1 MYVSQIAYIITI
13 ESYSSIKLNLVS
25 TIVQLQ
31 RLVRVHP
38 LVVASKHTNTH
49 THTILP
55 PFLSVALTHFCSY
68 SFAMYSVSMVLGLF
82 QFAIVLCRLM
92 SLHWHW
98 HCFEL
103 LLWFAFNPSK
113 IEYYYTEF
121 SGWIENIYASR
132 HQEQH
137 TYTGWKQCIAMQSC
151 KSAPSCSSNFETDLY
166 FSLVP
171 SFFYPFLSLH
181 SSSIFCLFLL
191 FFLFF
196 FLDTFIV

>member
-1 MYVSQIAYIITI
+1 
-13 ESYSSIKLNLVS
+13 
-25 TIVQLQ
+25 
-31 RLVRVHP
+31 
-38 LVVASKHTNTH
+38 
-49 THTILP
+49 
-55 PFLSVALTHFCSY
+55 
-68 SFAMYSVSMVLGLF
+68 MYSVSMVLGLF

-137 TYTGWKQCIAMQSC
+137 TYTGWKQGIAMQSC

-181 SSSIFCLFLL
+181 SISIFCLFLL

-196 FLDTFIV
+196 FSRYFHSVICINCIRVSLKTLEFLPVGSHIRHCRWIAVVSVFKQ